1 MTKRYSLGDLKE
13 LIRYSPNDD
22 EGQTYVGRDYVVST
36 GCSPFFV
43 SELEE
48 HGSMCMQFV
57 RMGVVKS
64 GSCEPVV
71 HSAQYLCREGDL
83 FFAGWGTELTE
94 DAVSPGTFFEG
105 ILMTEEY
112 LKKIF
117 GAYLPQVFLS
127 PCQHFMLHLSE
138 AEQDMWHDYLR
149 ILYTLA
155 IHESFDRKPLNAL
168 FISVFRFVQA
178 LYESQGERAHEN
190 LSRSRQLAESF
201 IQLVNEYARE
211 HHEVSFYASRL
222 CVTPH
227 YLGLVVKDETEETAR
242 EWIDKTITIGIQ
254 VELRYSNKSLKEL
267 ADRFHFASSSSLCKF
282 FKRRMGCTPNEYRRN
297 KEV

>member
-149 ILYTLA
+149 ILYALA

-178 LYESQGERAHEN
+178 LYESQGKGHTRTCRVAGSSPSH
-190 LSRSRQLAESF
+190 LYSWSTSMLGSITRCRSTPLGSASHRIIWDWWSRTKQ
-201 IQLVNEYARE
+201 
-211 HHEVSFYASRL
+211 
-222 CVTPH
+222 
-227 YLGLVVKDETEETAR
+227 
-242 EWIDKTITIGIQ
+242 
-254 VELRYSNKSLKEL
+254 
-267 ADRFHFASSSSLCKF
+267 
-282 FKRRMGCTPNEYRRN
+282 KRRHVNG
-297 KEV
+297 